1 MHLETVEDGRK
12 KVQSAQAVRDGERK
26 SMEMGKRPKRICTCG
41 IFTDT
46 DVHGHERETSK
57 KRSGINDRPLSENQ

>member
-1 MHLETVEDGRK
+1 MYLETVEDGRK
-12 KVQSAQAVRDGERK
+12 KIPSTQAASGEERNG
-26 SMEMGKRPKRICTCG
+26 MEMGEQPKRICTCG